1 MAGKF
6 YWDLSDDTKE
16 VTAATVMQAI
26 DQLPELNELTLED
39 EATVQAIENLYQQL
53 SEEEKQKVTNLDVL
67 EAARKKIEALKDLGD
82 QKGTVSLTI
91 MDGIQADTQALSAT
105 EDPATVRGTILDVQG
120 SNLCTRLYDEHYSAR
135 L

>member
-1 MAGKF
+1 
-6 YWDLSDDTKE
+6 
-16 VTAATVMQAI
+16 MQAI

-91 MDGIQADTQALSAT
+91 MDGIQADTQALSANRRSSHRQRYHSRC
-105 EDPATVRGTILDVQG
+105 AG
-120 SNLCTRLYDEHYSAR
+120 SNLRTGLYDEHYSAR